1 MIELRYKKIIFNPG
15 LRQMNEIAIWG
26 CFDKKMYFTGF
37 RLPNVCR
44 YSYKKDMSRFFFI
57 YQEHEDCF

>member
-37 RLPNVCR
+37 PKVN
-44 YSYKKDMSRFFFI
+44 
-57 YQEHEDCF
+57 

>member
-26 CFDKKMYFTGF
+26 WFDKKMYFTGF
-37 RLPNVCR
+37 PKVN
-44 YSYKKDMSRFFFI
+44 
-57 YQEHEDCF
+57 